1 MEGERSWKV
10 RGELEGERKGE
21 KGERSWRAK
30 LEGERIWKEREFG
43 RREREVGGRVR
54 LEGISLST

>member
-1 MEGERSWKV
+1 M

-54 LEGISLST
+54 LEGISLSTF